1 MFSSFFVYFET
12 VFFLFT
18 FLGLIFFIDFIIF
31 YFFS

>member
-12 VFFLFT
+12 VFSFHF
-18 FLGLIFFIDFIIF
+18 FRINIFFIDFIIF